1 LAKYAFDEFK
11 FMIDRAVDR
20 EELDDIRRM
29 ILEEIDL
36 SFSEKEN
43 LSNYLTAKSKNLPE
57 LRTNLSR

>member
-1 LAKYAFDEFK
+1 MAKYAFDEFK

>member
-1 LAKYAFDEFK
+1 
-11 FMIDRAVDR
+11 MIDRAVDR